1 MFSSARA
8 VAWALPLVAIAL
20 VTTQGC
26 TKNVVHPP
34 APAGPN
40 VNSALNE
47 GKCGDVTA
55 GGEPLV
61 VDWRP
66 DRRGAL
72 ESALGDKIVI
82 VHYDCKRFEVL
93 EDCSADGSYGFVGFG
108 AKEQVVKLLTA
119 DEVRA
124 NLPLSGAGLAVDLA
138 ADMARGASLDV
149 AMVMIGRKSTTR
161 KDLRKTD
168 LHGSCADATHFVRRA
183 VLGAFAISQ
192 GSRAEAGT
200 TASVFGASASARGK
214 ISRLEATKD
223 GDLAGCSSASPTSK
237 SAPEKCGALLRVSL
251 TPLVDKLE
259 VASGS
264 DDQQRVSCAAGFV
277 LSEGKCVASAAQLP
291 HVCKPDNPQDC
302 VAQCEKKSGES
313 CTILGRYYRDVLQ
326 PKDPARARW
335 ALQQACSLDDFDGC
349 ASLGAMLLYGEG
361 GPKEEARA
369 HELFKRACDRGAARG
384 CYNEATTLD
393 PAIKMA
399 GFGFVEA
406 VPEKVGLDVLNLFV
420 RACDG
425 GYWAGC
431 SAAGSMYMDARGIP
445 VDPPNAAKYRSRAC
459 DANFA
464 NACSNYGWQLLN
476 GKGVP
481 KDPPRALK
489 AYYRGCELGDDVG
502 CSGLGLMLGAKM
514 GTAEEQAAGKELLRK
529 RCTENQHKWACNAL
543 QNLGP

>member
-1 MFSSARA
+1 MGRHGSGNSSGDGLRA
-8 VAWALPLVAIAL
+8 GKAGADTDFVVAV
-20 VTTQGC
+20 Q
-26 TKNVVHPP
+26 
-34 APAGPN
+34 
-40 VNSALNE
+40 SALNE
-47 GKCGDVTA
+47 KCEDVTS

-72 ESALGDKIVI
+72 ESGLGDKIVV

-108 AKEQVVKLLTA
+108 AKEQVIKLLTA

-124 NLPLSGAGLAVDLA
+124 NLPLSGAGLAVDLKA
-138 ADMARGASLDV
+138 EMERGASLDV

-161 KDLRKTD
+161 KDLRKSD
-168 LHGSCADATHFVRRA
+168 LHGSCKDATHFVRRA

-192 GSRAEAGT
+192 GSRAEAAT

-214 ISRLEATKD
+214 ISRLEVTKD
-223 GDLAGCSSASPTSK
+223 GDLSACSNASPTSK
-237 SAPEKCGALLRVSL
+237 NAPDKCGALLRVTL
-251 TPLVDKLE
+251 TPLADKIEL
-259 VASGS
+259 ASSNDGTEQTR
-264 DDQQRVSCAAGFV
+264 DACPAGLV
-277 LSEGKCVASAAQLP
+277 MSAGKCVGAAVQAA
-291 HVCKPDNPQDC
+291 HVCKPSDIKDC
-302 VAQCEKKSGES
+302 EAQCQKKNAPS
-313 CTILGRYYRDVLQ
+313 CTILGRHFRDVAE
-326 PKDPARARW
+326 PRDDARARW
-335 ALQQACSLDDFDGC
+335 ALGQACTLEDHDGC
-349 ASLGAMLLYGEG
+349 ASFGAMLLYGQG

-369 HELFKRACDRGAARG
+369 HELFKTACDKGAPRG
-384 CYNEATTLD
+384 CYNEAAETGGV
-393 PAIKMA
+393 KMA
-399 GFGFVEA
+399 ALGFVEA
-406 VPEKVGLDVLNLFV
+406 VPEKVGPEVLNLFI

-459 DANFA
+459 DGNFA

-476 GKGVP
+476 AKGVA

-489 AYYRGCELGDDVG
+489 SYYKGCELGDDVG

-514 GTAEEQAAGKELLRK
+514 ATPEERTQGRALLTK
-529 RCTENQHKWACNAL
+529 RCNENKHKWACNGLEQA
-543 QNLGP
+543 GPDP